1 MQQAVAQMVT
11 IEKTLSVVY
20 NMDISEIEKIFKK
33 SVTTQTNRRS
43 STYSPI
49 LCTYSI
55 Q

>member
-49 LCTYSI
+49 LCTHSI